1 MAFDYE
7 SLRLISRIATLYYRE
22 DKNQS
27 EIGGIL
33 GISTSKVSRLLKQAR
48 EQGLVEVTIRTP
60 FQQIFELEE
69 QIEQVTGVKRA
80 IVVPRLSNT
89 PQVVLQDVGQA
100 AANYLLEQLRDGDTI
115 CMGGGR
121 SLAAMVAA
129 VSTEKLFQD
138 VRVVPSIGGVQGR
151 HHTDVNNLAFE
162 LAQRLRAKSFQL
174 HAPAFMDN
182 LEEKESISAVRQVE
196 EILNLARKAQVAI
209 MGVGSIRSR
218 ESSYFQFTS
227 IDTPELQR
235 IIDQEGGV
243 GEILARIINEQGQPC
258 ALQLSDRVVGI
269 DLEDLRR
276 IPLTIGLAALEE
288 KALPIAAALRGGYLS
303 TIITDE
309 ITAKSVLEIY
319 RQDTW
324 QEPIAEVTQRR
335 DSGA

>member
-1 MAFDYE
+1 MEIGERRNVSLDHE

-27 EIGGIL
+27 EIGDIL

-69 QIEQVTGVKRA
+69 EIERVTEVKRA

-89 PQVVLQDVGQA
+89 PETVLQDVGQA
-100 AANYLLEQLRDGDTI
+100 AATYLLEQLRDGDTI

-129 VSTEKLFQD
+129 LSTEKLYQD

-151 HHTDVNNLAFE
+151 HYTDVNNLAFE

-174 HAPAFMDN
+174 HAPAFADS
-182 LEEKESISAVRQVE
+182 LEEKEIISSVRQVE
-196 EILNLARKAQVAI
+196 EILRMARSAQVAI
-209 MGVGSIRSR
+209 MGVGSIRAG
-218 ESSYFQFTS
+218 EASYFQFTS
-227 IDTPELQR
+227 IDAQELQQV
-235 IIDQEGGV
+235 IDQEAGV
-243 GEILARIINEQGQPC
+243 GEILARVINRQGQPC
-258 ALQLSDRVVGI
+258 AQQLSDRVVGI
-269 DLEDLRR
+269 NLDDLRR
-276 IPLTIGLAALEE
+276 IPLRIGLAALEE
-288 KALPIAAALRGGYLS
+288 KALPIAAALRGGYLT

-309 ITAKSVLEIY
+309 ITAKRVLELY
-319 RQDTW
+319 Q
-324 QEPIAEVTQRR
+324 
-335 DSGA
+335 S

>member
-1 MAFDYE
+1 MEIGERRSMSIDYE

-27 EIGGIL
+27 EIGDIL
-33 GISTSKVSRLLKQAR
+33 GISTSKVSRMLKQAR

-60 FQQIFELEE
+60 FQQLFALEE
-69 QIEQVTGVKRA
+69 EIERVTGVKRA
-80 IVVPRLSNT
+80 VIVPRLSNT
-89 PQVVLQDVGQA
+89 PETILQDVGQA

-129 VSTEKLFQD
+129 VATEKLFQD

-182 LEEKESISAVRQVE
+182 LEEKGIIAAVRQVE
-196 EILNLARKAQVAI
+196 EILRMAKNAQVAI
-209 MGVGSIRSR
+209 MGVGNVRAN

-227 IDTPELQR
+227 VDAQELQQ
-235 IIDQEGGV
+235 IIEQEGGV
-243 GEILARIINEQGQPC
+243 GEILARVINERGQPC
-258 ALQLSDRVVGI
+258 AQQLSDRVVGI
-269 DLEDLRR
+269 DFDDLRR

-288 KALPIAAALRGGYLS
+288 KALPIVAALRGGYLS
-303 TIITDE
+303 TLITDE
-309 ITAKSVLEIY
+309 VTAKRVLELY
-319 RQDTW
+319 
-324 QEPIAEVTQRR
+324 
-335 DSGA
+335 

>member
-1 MAFDYE
+1 MSFDYE

-27 EIGGIL
+27 EIGDIL

-48 EQGLVEVTIRTP
+48 EQGVVEVTIRTP
-60 FQQIFELEE
+60 FQQLFALEEELER
-69 QIEQVTGVKRA
+69 VTGVKRA

-89 PQVVLQDVGQA
+89 PAMVLQDVGQA
-100 AANYLLEQLRDGDTI
+100 AATYLLEQLRDGDTI

-129 VSTEKLFQD
+129 LSTEKLFHD

-162 LAQRLRAKSFQL
+162 LAQRLRAKPFQL

-182 LEEKESISAVRQVE
+182 LEEKEIISAVRQVE
-196 EILNLARKAQVAI
+196 EILRMARNAQVAI
-209 MGVGSIRSR
+209 MGVGSIKSG
-218 ESSYFQFTS
+218 ESSYFQFAS
-227 IDTPELQR
+227 IDAQELQQ

-243 GEILARIINEQGQPC
+243 GEILARVIDEKGHPC
-258 ALQLSDRVVGI
+258 ARQLSKRVVGI

-288 KALPIAAALRGGYLS
+288 KALPIAAALRGGYLG

-309 ITAKSVLEIY
+309 LTAKQVLELF
-319 RQDTW
+319 
-324 QEPIAEVTQRR
+324 
-335 DSGA
+335 